1 MEATLSD
8 KVAALRS
15 FFGVDQSMPLLSALQ
30 AMHSSDGQR
39 APGGG
44 RYVCAWPAESELRR
58 IVSRVGLGAGGTV
71 S

>member
-44 RYVCAWPAESELRR
+44 MRIARR
-58 IVSRVGLGAGGTV
+58 CPMNVPTRARPD
-71 S
+71 